1 MEKLI
6 IDRTKWRTGSCGET
20 ATGKGDTALLNKE
33 GFMCCLGFECLRRG
47 FTEDEISGQPEP
59 ETMIFDDRF
68 EKDRFGDMVNDSGH
82 NKSWVDQ
89 AISINDDILT
99 TLKEK
104 EEKIQKIFAG
114 QGIEVEFI
122 N

>member
-6 IDRTKWRTGSCGET
+6 IDRTKWRTGSYGET

-47 FTEDEISGQPEP
+47 LNEDEILGQPEP

-82 NKSWVDQ
+82 NRSWVDQ
-89 AISINDDILT
+89 AISINDDMLT
-99 TLKEK
+99 SLKEK

-114 QGIEVEFI
+114 QCIEVEFI

>member
-6 IDRTKWRTGSCGET
+6 IDRTKWRTGSAGET
-20 ATGKGDTALLNKE
+20 ATGKGDTALLNEE

-59 ETMIFDDRF
+59 ETMIFNEGF
-68 EKDRFGDMVNDSGH
+68 KKDRFGDMVNDSGY
-82 NKSWVDQ
+82 NKSWVDE
-89 AISINDDILT
+89 AISINDDILST
-99 TLKEK
+99 RDEK